1 MDSLKCQTSPV
12 PRQSR
17 GISHSWLSF
26 AAAPSRARRVVRG
39 GDTIVSTVRTYLK
52 AVYFVDG
59 DCEELVCSTGF
70 AVLTPS
76 TRAVPKFVSYLCQS
90 KSFTDRVT
98 ADSVGIAYPA
108 IAETRLGAFHV
119 AVPPVPEQAAIV
131 RFLDH
136 ADRRIR
142 RYIGAKQKLI
152 KLLEEQKQA
161 IIHRAVTRGLDPNV
175 RLKPSGVEWLG
186 DVPEHWSLKRFKFLA
201 HVTSGQVDPRLPE
214 HRSKIL
220 IAPNHIRSGAGWI
233 THQETAA
240 EQGADSGKYEVQ
252 KGQIIYS
259 KIRPNLRKAAI
270 ATTNCLCSADM
281 YPLTVRESELQTAYM
296 LQLLLS
302 VPFTKYAVDCS
313 LRVAMPKVNREALG
327 ECWLWYPPLDEQAA
341 VLKFIRQATA
351 PSDRAIERAQREIGL
366 LREYRTRL
374 IADVVTGK
382 IDVRE
387 AAARLPQEAE
397 DLELF
402 DETEVESEAQEADA
416 GDPDE
421 APEEVEA

>member
-1 MDSLKCQTSPV
+1 
-12 PRQSR
+12 
-17 GISHSWLSF
+17 
-26 AAAPSRARRVVRG
+26 
-39 GDTIVSTVRTYLK
+39 
-52 AVYFVDG
+52 
-59 DCEELVCSTGF
+59 
-70 AVLTPS
+70 
-76 TRAVPKFVSYLCQS
+76 
-90 KSFTDRVT
+90 
-98 ADSVGIAYPA
+98 
-108 IAETRLGAFHV
+108 
-119 AVPPVPEQAAIV
+119 
-131 RFLDH
+131 
-136 ADRRIR
+136 
-142 RYIGAKQKLI
+142 
-152 KLLEEQKQA
+152 
-161 IIHRAVTRGLDPNV
+161 
-175 RLKPSGVEWLG
+175 VEWLG